1 MSKDHIE
8 VRGAEEH
15 NLKDVDVSIPREELT
30 VVTGLSGSG
39 KSSLAFET
47 VYAEG
52 QRRYIESLSAYA
64 RNFLGQM
71 DKPQVENVEGLS
83 PAISID
89 QKNAANNPRSTVGT
103 VTELHDYLRLLYAR
117 VGTPHCPECGREV
130 GEQSASN
137 MVSRIVALPEG
148 TKAKIAAPVVRDQKG
163 AFEDRFDDLVSE
175 GYARVEVDGESY
187 DLTMDRPDLDEN
199 YDHTIDVIVD
209 RVKVRSDA
217 RSRITDSVETAL
229 EKGSGVLKVILPNP
243 PEDIE
248 LGGASVRSV
257 GDLAGDGESE
267 DGDAE
272 GDDRLVVEM
281 SEALA
286 CTHCNIDISEIET
299 RSFSFNSPYGACPS
313 CEGIGSTKEVSE
325 DLVIEDAS
333 KPLKHVFEPWSYNR
347 TYYSRQLDNVAEH
360 FGVDLSTPFEDLD
373 PDIRRQFLY
382 GTDDVVHFEW
392 TTKNGTREKTERFE
406 GVIPNLERRH
416 VETDSDRAREHIEEY
431 MAVTTCPDCEG
442 TRLKAESR
450 AVLVNGTAITAVNE
464 MSIGDALD
472 HFEGMEADLSDR
484 DRKIA
489 AEILKEIRAR
499 LGFMCEVGLDYLTL
513 DREASTLSG
522 GESQRIRL
530 ATQIG
535 SGLVGVLYVLDEPS
549 IGLHQRDNDRLLNT
563 LAELRD
569 LGNTLLVVEHD
580 TETMRRADNI
590 IDMGPGPGKRGGEI
604 VVNGDFDEIVESE
617 ESVTGKY
624 LAGERAIPVPET
636 RRVPDH
642 REGTDGASGD
652 DGPASRDPG
661 ESITVR
667 GARQH
672 NLDDLDVDLPV
683 GCFTAITGVSGS
695 GKSTLM
701 HDILYKGLARRMNDN
716 TSVDPGDHDDIE
728 GLEHVETV
736 RLIDQSP
743 IGRTPRSNPA
753 TYTNVFDHIREL
765 FAETSL
771 AKQRGYEKGRFS
783 FNVKGGRCEE
793 CGGQGTVTID
803 MNFLSDVHVDCESCG
818 GARYNDETLDVT
830 YKDATIADVLGM
842 SVDEAHDFFESHP
855 QIRRRLKLLKDV
867 GLGYMRLGQPSTT
880 LSGGEA
886 QRVKLAEELGKKDSG
901 ETLYLLDEPTTG
913 LHPEDERKLIDV
925 LHRLTDDGNTVV
937 VIEHEL
943 DLVKNADYIVDLGP
957 EGGENGGEVVATGTP
972 EAVARTEESHTG
984 RYLRDL
990 LPAVDL
996 EGPRSD
1002 RAVVAAEADGEQATG
1017 TGDD

>member
-1 MSKDHIE
+1 MSKDYIE

-15 NLKDVDVSIPREELT
+15 NLKDLDVRIPREKFN

-71 DKPQVENVEGLS
+71 DKPQVESVEGLS

-130 GEQSASN
+130 GEQSAQQ
-137 MVSRIVALPEG
+137 MVTRILELPEG
-148 TKAKIAAPVVRDQKG
+148 TRAKIAAPVVRDQKG
-163 AFEDRFDDLVSE
+163 AFEDLFDDLVSE
-175 GYARVEVDGESY
+175 GYSRVEVDGEEY
-187 DLTMDRPDLDEN
+187 DLTVDKPDLDEN
-199 YDHTIDVIVD
+199 YDHTVDVVVD
-209 RVKVRSDA
+209 RVKVSVEA

-229 EKGSGVLKVILPNP
+229 EEADGVLKVILPDP
-243 PEDIE
+243 PEGFH
-248 LGGASVRSV
+248 LGTEARAT
-257 GDLAGDGESE
+257 GDLAGD
-267 DGDAE
+267 
-272 GDDRLVVEM
+272 DDERLVVEF
-281 SEALA
+281 SEELA
-286 CTHCNIDISEIET
+286 CTHCGIDFSEIET
-299 RSFSFNSPYGACPS
+299 RSFSFNSPHGACPE
-313 CEGIGSTKEVSE
+313 CEGIGETKEVDE
-325 DLVIEDAS
+325 DLVVTDPT
-333 KPLKHVFEPWSYNR
+333 KPLKHVFEAWSYNR
-347 TYYSRQLDNVAEH
+347 SYYRTRIDNVAEH
-360 FGVDLSTPFEDLD
+360 FGVSVSTPWDELADD
-373 PDIRRQFLY
+373 VQRQFLY
-382 GTDDVVHFEW
+382 GTDRQVEF
-392 TTKNGTREKTERFE
+392 TRQTKNGTRRKTKRFE

-416 VETDSDRAREHIEEY
+416 VETDSKGTREHIEEY

-442 TRLKAESR
+442 TRLKPQSR
-450 AVLVNGTAITAVNE
+450 SVLVDGTSITEVNQL
-464 MSIGDALD
+464 SIGDALE
-472 HFEGMEADLSDR
+472 HFEEMEADLTDR
-484 DRKIA
+484 ERTIA
-489 AEILKEIRAR
+489 EEILKEIRAR

-530 ATQIG
+530 ATQVG

-563 LAELRD
+563 LEGLRD

-580 TETMRRADNI
+580 EETMRRADNV
-590 IDMGPGPGKRGGEI
+590 IDMGPGPGRRGGEI
-604 VVNGDFDEIVESE
+604 VAHGDFDEIVASDD
-617 ESVTGKY
+617 SVTADY
-624 LAGERAIPVPET
+624 LSGRKEIPVPEE
-636 RRVPDH
+636 RR
-642 REGTDGASGD
+642 EADGEL
-652 DGPASRDPG
+652 R
-661 ESITVR
+661 IL

-672 NLDDLDVDLPV
+672 NLKDLDVSLPL
-683 GCFTAITGVSGS
+683 GQFTAITGVSGS

-701 HDILYKGLARRMNDN
+701 HDILYKGLAREMNDN
-716 TSVDPGDHDDIE
+716 TSVDPGEHDAIE
-728 GLEHVETV
+728 GIAEIETV

-753 TYTNVFDHIREL
+753 TYTGVFDYVREL
-765 FAETSL
+765 FAETKLS
-771 AKQRGYEKGRFS
+771 KQRGYKKGRFS

-793 CGGQGTVTID
+793 CGGQGTVKIE
-803 MNFLSDVHVDCESCG
+803 MNFLSDVYVPCEECDG
-818 GARYNDETLDVT
+818 DRYNDETLDVT
-830 YKDATIADVLGM
+830 YKGKTIADVLQM
-842 SVDEAHDFFESHP
+842 EVDEAHDFFESNS

-867 GLGYMRLGQPSTT
+867 GLGYMQLGQPSTT

-901 ETLYLLDEPTTG
+901 NTLYLLDEPTTG
-913 LHPEDERKLIDV
+913 LHKEDERKLIDV
-925 LHRLTDDGNTVV
+925 LHRLTDNGNTVV

-943 DLVKNADYIVDLGP
+943 DLVKNADNVLDLGP
-957 EGGENGGEVVATGTP
+957 EGGEAGGQVVATGTP
-972 EAVARTEESHTG
+972 EAVARSEDSYTG

-990 LPAVDL
+990 LPDVEM

-1002 RAVVAAEADGEQATG
+1002 RRKPAKAPS
-1017 TGDD
+1017 DD

>member
-1 MSKDHIE
+1 MSKDYIE

-15 NLKDVDVSIPREELT
+15 NLKDLDVRIPREKFN

-71 DKPQVENVEGLS
+71 DKPQVESVEGLS

-130 GEQSASN
+130 GEQSAQQ
-137 MVSRIVALPEG
+137 MVTRILELPEG
-148 TKAKIAAPVVRDQKG
+148 TRAKLAAPVVRDQKG
-163 AFEDRFDDLVSE
+163 AFEDLFDELVAD
-175 GYARVEVDGESY
+175 GYARVEVDGEAY
-187 DLTMDRPDLDEN
+187 DLTVDKPELDEN
-199 YDHTIDVIVD
+199 YDHTVDVIVD
-209 RVKVRSDA
+209 RVKVSTEA

-229 EKGSGVLKVILPNP
+229 EEADGVLKVILPDP
-243 PEDIE
+243 PEGFH
-248 LGGASVRSV
+248 LGTEARAT
-257 GDLAGDGESE
+257 GDLAGE
-267 DGDAE
+267 A
-272 GDDRLVVEM
+272 DDRLVVEF
-281 SEALA
+281 SEELA
-286 CTHCNIDISEIET
+286 CTHCGIDFSEIET
-299 RSFSFNSPYGACPS
+299 RSFSFNSPHGACPE
-313 CEGIGSTKEVSE
+313 CEGIGETKEVDE
-325 DLVIEDAS
+325 DLVLTDPT
-333 KPLKHVFEPWSYNR
+333 KPLKHVFEAWSYNR
-347 TYYSRQLDNVAEH
+347 SYYRTRIDNVAEH
-360 FGVDLSTPFEDLD
+360 FGVSPSTPWDELD
-373 PDIRRQFLY
+373 DDVQRQFLY
-382 GTDDVVHFEW
+382 GTDRQVEF
-392 TTKNGTREKTERFE
+392 TRQTKNGTRRKTKRFE

-416 VETDSDRAREHIEEY
+416 VETDSKGTREHIEEY

-442 TRLKAESR
+442 TRLKPQSR
-450 AVLVNGTAITAVNE
+450 SVLVDGTSITEVNRL
-464 MSIGDALD
+464 SIGDALA
-472 HFEGMEADLSDR
+472 HFEDMEADLTDR
-484 DRKIA
+484 ERTIA
-489 AEILKEIRAR
+489 EEILKEIRAR

-513 DREASTLSG
+513 NREASTLSG

-530 ATQIG
+530 ATQVG

-563 LAELRD
+563 LEGLRD

-580 TETMRRADNI
+580 EETMRRADNV
-590 IDMGPGPGKRGGEI
+590 IDMGPGPGRRGGEI
-604 VVNGDFDEIVESE
+604 VAQGDFDDIVATDG
-617 ESVTGKY
+617 SVTADY
-624 LAGERAIPVPET
+624 LSGRKEIPVPAE
-636 RRVPDH
+636 RR
-642 REGTDGASGD
+642 EADGEL
-652 DGPASRDPG
+652 R
-661 ESITVR
+661 IL

-672 NLDDLDVDLPV
+672 NLKDLDVSLPL
-683 GCFTAITGVSGS
+683 GQFTAITGVSGS

-701 HDILYKGLARRMNDN
+701 HDILYKGLAREMNDN
-716 TSVDPGDHDDIE
+716 TSVDPGEHDAIE
-728 GLEHVETV
+728 GIDEIETV

-753 TYTNVFDHIREL
+753 TYTGVFDYVREL
-765 FAETSL
+765 FAETKLS
-771 AKQRGYEKGRFS
+771 KQRGYKKGRFS

-793 CGGQGTVTID
+793 CGGQGTVKIE
-803 MNFLSDVHVDCESCG
+803 MNFLSDVYVPCEECDG
-818 GARYNDETLDVT
+818 DRYNDETLDVT
-830 YKDATIADVLGM
+830 YKEKTIADVLQM
-842 SVDEAHDFFESHP
+842 EVDEAHDFFESNA

-901 ETLYLLDEPTTG
+901 NTLYLLDEPTTG
-913 LHPEDERKLIDV
+913 LHKEDERKLIDV
-925 LHRLTDDGNTVV
+925 LHRLTDNGNTVV

-943 DLVKNADYIVDLGP
+943 DLVKNADNVLDLGP
-957 EGGENGGEVVATGTP
+957 EGGEAGGQVVATGTP
-972 EAVARTEESHTG
+972 EAVARTEESYTG

-990 LPAVDL
+990 LPDVEL

-1002 RAVVAAEADGEQATG
+1002 RRKPAKA